1 VPLEFVAH
9 YAPNSG
15 LQDPGA
21 QELSFHTVKELN
33 NIIDHKLPGPGRP
46 CFQRKDLIIGQE
58 RLEFYYRDMLE
69 CIRSLFGDPQFAQ
82 DLVFAPER
90 HYTSHERKSRLYH
103 EMYTGDWWWTI
114 QVRPL

>member
-1 VPLEFVAH
+1 M
-9 YAPNSG
+9 
-15 LQDPGA
+15 
-21 QELSFHTVKELN
+21 KELN
-33 NIIDHKLPGPGRP
+33 NIIDHKLPGRP

-69 CIRSLFGDPQFAQ
+69 CIRSLLGDPQFAQ

-90 HYTSHERKSRLYH
+90 HYTSHERKCRLYH